1 MIHIKKNIVK
11 IVEWLL
17 RPFGYRLHWIKD
29 KKEDYP
35 PDYPLE
41 NISIIKQ
48 VNETTMTSAA
58 RVNTLINAVKYIS
71 ENKINGAIVE
81 CGVWKGGSIMAAA
94 LTLNLLDEQ
103 SREIYLYDTFSGMS
117 QPGTHDISSS
127 RGSSIEKKFQE
138 SRVSDD
144 LSTWCYSP
152 VEEVKNNVFST
163 NYPQHLFKFVE
174 GKVEDTIPNVMPD
187 SIALLRLDTDWY
199 ESTKHELVH
208 LYPLL
213 VKSGILIIDDYGH
226 FEGAKQAV
234 DEFISENKLQVFL
247 NRVDYSCRLIIK
259 N

>member
-1 MIHIKKNIVK
+1 MIHIKKTVVK

-17 RPFGYRLHWIKD
+17 KSLGYKLQWIKD
-29 KKEDYP
+29 KNDKYP

-48 VNETTMTSAA
+48 VNKTTMTSAA

-81 CGVWKGGSIMAAA
+81 CGVWKGGSIMAAT

-103 SREIYLYDTFSGMS
+103 NRKIYLYDTFSGMS

-127 RGSSIEKKFQE
+127 MGSSIEKKFQE
-138 SRVSDD
+138 SKISVD

-152 VEEVKNNVFST
+152 LEEVKRNVFST
-163 NYPQHLFKFVE
+163 NYPQYLYKFIE
-174 GKVEDTIPNVMPD
+174 GKVEDTIPKVMPD

-199 ESTKHELVH
+199 ESTKHELIH

-213 VKSGILIIDDYGH
+213 VKNGILIIDDYGH
-226 FEGAKQAV
+226 FQGAKQAV
-234 DEFISENKLQVFL
+234 DEYIKENKLQVFL
-247 NRVDYSCRLIIK
+247 NRVDYTCRLIIK